1 MKTHMEWLK
10 MIFEHVKLSEE
21 MIYMR
26 DMMMEK
32 MHKMEQAHAKDDSEY
47 GADKQDY
54 RPRPPAR
61 AGMRPGRG
69 RYPEDSYEMEEHEYE
84 QKPMKE
90 MRQMMM
96 QMMKTMNEGDYE
108 HEMKHEYEHDYEDEL
123 MKEIDQRMRMMKK
136 LRSLMKKMDIDEE
149 SIKHMMKRMD
159 QYDNPSKIT
168 IHNMEPHM
176 KSLGIDNESIKYIMK
191 MMNQDDDD
199 YEKKPM
205 KSEPMID
212 MMEKIPDMMSTVMD
226 MASKMDMEHMMKMAS
241 SYMGDESDSVEMG
254 MEMVSNLMA
263 YLM

>member
-1 MKTHMEWLK
+1 
-10 MIFEHVKLSEE
+10 
-21 MIYMR
+21 
-26 DMMMEK
+26 
-32 MHKMEQAHAKDDSEY
+32 
-47 GADKQDY
+47 
-54 RPRPPAR
+54 
-61 AGMRPGRG
+61 
-69 RYPEDSYEMEEHEYE
+69 
-84 QKPMKE
+84 
-90 MRQMMM
+90 
-96 QMMKTMNEGDYE
+96 MNEGDYE

-123 MKEIDQRMRMMKK
+123 MKEIDQRMRMIKK

-149 SIKHMMKRMD
+149 SIKYM
-159 QYDNPSKIT
+159 
-168 IHNMEPHM
+168 
-176 KSLGIDNESIKYIMK
+176 MK